1 MNHDALIIPLNDTEE
16 LVVASDNSGSIGK
29 KPFDEISVPYDIV
42 GYSVFRVAYMEC
54 AAAGGVP
61 FSIIMHNFNGDDVW
75 GSLINGIRRGFTE
88 LGIQELPITGST
100 ESNFI
105 LKQSATSMTILGKRP
120 RKEVDRRFN
129 RHCHVAIIGKPL
141 VGNEVLAEPESIA
154 PLWLFQWFC
163 EQDEVLGIIPVG
175 SKGILSELKKTFPH
189 HTFQFP
195 DEIDVTAS
203 AGPAT
208 SFVAI
213 YDRDDHDHIKKKAD
227 KWFQGYAVLG
237 EGNGK

>member
-88 LGIQELPITGST
+88 LGIQEAADYREYRIQLYI
-100 ESNFI
+100 
-105 LKQSATSMTILGKRP
+105 KTI
-120 RKEVDRRFN
+120 
-129 RHCHVAIIGKPL
+129 
-141 VGNEVLAEPESIA
+141 GNKYDD
-154 PLWLFQWFC
+154 FR
-163 EQDEVLGIIPVG
+163 
-175 SKGILSELKKTFPH
+175 KKT
-189 HTFQFP
+189 TKRSG
-195 DEIDVTAS
+195 S
-203 AGPAT
+203 ALQ
-208 SFVAI
+208 SSLSCS
-213 YDRDDHDHIKKKAD
+213 DHRKTPRR
-227 KWFQGYAVLG
+227 
-237 EGNGK
+237 

>member
-1 MNHDALIIPLNDTEE
+1 SIQRRRQMCSSCSPCHSSPFCFQAEDGIRGRNVTGVQTCALPISDSYSTGGDDFPEAIGRCDQMNHDALIIPLNDTEE

-61 FSIIMHNFNGDDVW
+61 CSIIMHNFNGDDVW
-75 GSLINGIRRGFTE
+75 GSLINGIRRRFTE

-141 VGNEVLAEPESIA
+141 VGNEV
-154 PLWLFQWFC
+154 
-163 EQDEVLGIIPVG
+163 
-175 SKGILSELKKTFPH
+175 
-189 HTFQFP
+189 
-195 DEIDVTAS
+195 
-203 AGPAT
+203 
-208 SFVAI
+208 
-213 YDRDDHDHIKKKAD
+213 
-227 KWFQGYAVLG
+227 
-237 EGNGK
+237 